1 MFLGGVEVDV
11 VLWCVDVVGYIVV
24 VVGVYVIDGV
34 VVFGV
39 FEFEY
44 VVLLYV

>member
-1 MFLGGVEVDV
+1 M